1 VSRLLVIRP
10 GGVGDC
16 ILSFP
21 AIERLRERCKYLEVW
36 VPGAA
41 VPLVRF
47 ADRVR
52 GIASTGLD
60 LMGIPG
66 LAVDAGLVNELSGFD
81 AIVSWYGT
89 RREEFRDAMKQFP
102 VEFHAVLPPAAGS
115 AVHACDFFCSQ
126 VGAPLGMTPSIA
138 MDRAVRRDFVAIHP
152 FSGGAKK
159 NWPLERF
166 EEVARA
172 FPVEWC
178 ATSEQSLSYHPAEPM
193 LVTED
198 LGAVARWLAEARV
211 YLGNDSG
218 ITHLAAAVGTP
229 VVALFCA
236 SERRVWAPRGPRVEI
251 LESPNVGEVVAAVR
265 RLS

>member
-1 VSRLLVIRP
+1 VSRLLAIRP

-21 AIERLRERCKYLEVW
+21 AIESLRLRCKYLEVW
-36 VPGAA
+36 VPGAV

-52 GIASTGLD
+52 GIASRGLD
-60 LMGIPG
+60 LMGLPG
-66 LAVDAGLVNELSGFD
+66 LPADAGLLGALSGFD

-89 RREEFRDAMKQFP
+89 RRQEFRDAVKRFP
-102 VEFHAVLPPAAGS
+102 VEFHAALPPTAGS
-115 AVHACDFFCSQ
+115 KVHASDFFCSQ
-126 VGAPLGMTPSIA
+126 VGAPLGRTPSIA
-138 MDRAVRRDFVAIHP
+138 SDAVRRDFVAMHP

-159 NWPLERF
+159 NWPVERF

-178 ATSEQSLSYHPAEPM
+178 ATPEQSTCFQPAQP
-193 LVTED
+193 LLATDD
-198 LGAVARWLAEARV
+198 LGAVAHWLAEARV
-211 YLGNDSG
+211 YVGNDSG

-236 SERRVWAPRGPRVEI
+236 SDKRVWAPRGPRVEI
-251 LESPNVGEVVAAVR
+251 LESPTVDEVIAAVR
-265 RLS
+265 RFT